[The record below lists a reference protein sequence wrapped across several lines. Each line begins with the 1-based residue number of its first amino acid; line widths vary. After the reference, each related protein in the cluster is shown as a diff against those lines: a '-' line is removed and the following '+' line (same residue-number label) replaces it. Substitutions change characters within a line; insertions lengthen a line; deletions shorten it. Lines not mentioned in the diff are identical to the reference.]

1 MCFNVA
7 ACKQSGATMNIY
19 NHGLEQVQ
27 ANSLPLTPI
36 TFLQRTA
43 DVHPTRTAIIH
54 GSEQFTYAEYLS
66 NVNRLAS
73 ALIKRGV
80 KTGDT
85 VSVIAANIPAF
96 LDAHYGVPM
105 TGAVL
110 NAINVRL
117 DPEAIAFILDHGEC
131 DVLLTDTA
139 FAPVVKK
146 ALAIS
151 SRQPLIID
159 IDDRQGPGGE
169 RLGQLEYQ
177 ELLAEGDP
185 DFNDNLITNEWQALA
200 LNYTSGTTGN
210 PKGVV
215 YSHRGAY
222 LNALGHTLVWP
233 LGEQPVYLWTLPM
246 FHCNGWCFP
255 WTIVAVGGVQV
266 CLRSVAVDQVADNI
280 INNQVTHFC
289 GAPIVLNMIMNAEP
303 DKLAQLPRNIKVM
316 TAGAPPPA
324 AVIKGVEELG
334 FEVTQSYGLTE
345 VYGPCVVS
353 EWKSE
358 WDALDCDQ
366 RAALKARQ
374 GVRYQTQEQ
383 VDVLDPETKVPV
395 PADAETIGEI
405 VFRGNTTMKGYLKN
419 ETATA
424 DAFANGW
431 FHSGDLAV
439 KHPDGYIEIRDRAKD
454 IIISGGENISSVEVE
469 GALYQ
474 HPDILEAAVV
484 AKADEKWGE
493 TPCAF
498 VTLKDG
504 ATLSEHEVIE
514 YCRSHLAHFKCPRT
528 VVFSELPKTST
539 GKIQKFVLRQKVKAL
554 FEEA

>member
-1 MCFNVA
+1 
-7 ACKQSGATMNIY
+7 MNIY
-19 NHGLEQVQ
+19 NHGLDKEQ

-43 DVHPTRTAIIH
+43 DVHPDRTAIIH
-54 GSEQFTYAEYLS
+54 GDDKYSYAEYLA
-66 NVNRLAS
+66 NVRRLAS
-73 ALIKRGV
+73 ALINRGV

-96 LDAHYGVPM
+96 LDAHYGVPL

-110 NAINVRL
+110 NAINIRL
-117 DPEAIAFILDHGEC
+117 DAEAIAFILDHSEC

-146 ALAIS
+146 ALAIC
-151 SRQPLIID
+151 SRQPLVID
-159 IDDRQGPGGE
+159 IDDPMSEGGE
-169 RLGQLEYQ
+169 HLGVIEYQ
-177 ELLAEGDP
+177 ALLAEGDP
-185 DFNDNLITNEWQALA
+185 NFTGNNITDEWQAMA

-222 LNALGHTLVWP
+222 LNAIGHTFVWP

-266 CLRSVAVDQVADNI
+266 CLRCVDVDAVADSMVK
-280 INNQVTHFC
+280 NQVTHFC
-289 GAPIVLNMIMNAEP
+289 GAPIVLNMIMNAAPE
-303 DKLAQLPRNIKVM
+303 KLAQLPKNIKVM

-324 AVIKGVEELG
+324 AVIKGCEELG
-334 FEVTQSYGLTE
+334 FEITQSYGLTE

-353 EWKSE
+353 EWKYE
-358 WDALDCDQ
+358 WDDCDVDQ

-374 GVRYQTQEQ
+374 GVRYPTEEQ
-383 VDVLDPETKVPV
+383 VDVLDPDTMEPV

-405 VFRGNTTMKGYLKN
+405 MFRGNTTMKGYLKN
-419 ETATA
+419 ETATEA
-424 DAFANGW
+424 AFAGGW

-439 KHPDGYIEIRDRAKD
+439 KHPDGYIEIRDRSKD

-469 GALYQ
+469 GTLYQ

-484 AKADEKWGE
+484 ARADEKWGE

-498 VTLKDG
+498 VSVKEG
-504 ATLSEHEVIE
+504 AELTEAEVIE
-514 YCRSHLAHFKCPRT
+514 FCRSHMAHFKCPKT
-528 VVFSELPKTST
+528 VVFSDLPKTST
-539 GKIQKFVLRQKVKAL
+539 GKIQKFILRQKVKTL
-554 FEEA
+554 FEQ